1 MKKKNAPTEEQK
13 ELFRLCVKEYATLLN
28 LRDWRIEVSDKPAC
42 KGAMADCDIS
52 AEDHLAIIRIGADW
66 GNVPVT
72 DQIIRE
78 TAIHELLHVFVR
90 PMLDA
95 AVSRD
100 SSVIASTEHSL
111 ITVLEKLLAA

>member
-1 MKKKNAPTEEQK
+1 MKKKNALTEEQK

-28 LRDWRIEVSDKPAC
+28 LRDWRIEVSDKPASR
-42 KGAMADCDIS
+42 GAMADCEIS
-52 AEDHLAIIRIGADW
+52 AEDHLAIIRMGADW
-66 GNVPVT
+66 GNVPIT
-72 DQIIRE
+72 NQIIRE

-100 SSVIASTEHSL
+100 SSAIASAEHSL